1 MKLRALMATIALL
14 AVLLG
19 IGLGL
24 RRRSDR
30 FQRVSLGY
38 SSKAAGLEEPLGFIP
53 GRPEPTGVQ
62 AVLDRVHW
70 NDSVAAA
77 YQQAASRPWVPGE
90 PDPAKI
96 TCQCGYHAKPATARP
111 AP

>member
-1 MKLRALMATIALL
+1 MKLRAMMATVALL

-30 FQRVSLGY
+30 LWWVSLSY
-38 SSKAAGLEEPLGFIP
+38 SSQAAGLEEPLGLH
-53 GRPEPTGVQ
+53 PEPPDVQ

-70 NDSVAAA
+70 NDSVAVA
-77 YQQAASRPWVPGE
+77 YQRAAGRPWIPGE

-96 TCQCGYHAKPATARP
+96 TCQCSYHAKPAEGR
-111 AP
+111 